1 MAVAVISH
9 PWDADKSS
17 LQPATLGRVRNL
29 QSVFIPPKA
38 REYQCAWFMW
48 LGQTDAGFPQLV
60 CLAEER
66 CREREL
72 RDMNS
77 RCLVHSINKHI
88 GTQFFV

>member
-9 PWDADKSS
+9 PWDTDKSS
-17 LQPATLGRVRNL
+17 LQPADTWQGEKPSKRLHSAKG
-29 QSVFIPPKA
+29 QGIPV
-38 REYQCAWFMW
+38 CWFMW

-60 CLAEER
+60 CLAEEC
-66 CREREL
+66 CREREP